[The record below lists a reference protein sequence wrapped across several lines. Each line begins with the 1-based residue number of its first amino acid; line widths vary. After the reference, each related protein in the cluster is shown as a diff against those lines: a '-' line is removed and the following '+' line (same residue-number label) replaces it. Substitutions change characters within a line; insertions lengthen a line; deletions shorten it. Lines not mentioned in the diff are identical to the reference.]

1 MLSADIER
9 HVLPDGGDMTQ
20 PPCTPAPRQGAEC
33 LVLRGSGDVSRHVEI
48 NPSATEH
55 GEASGAVHTYAFV
68 VSLHYK
74 SNSARRNFER

>member
-1 MLSADIER
+1 MLGVNIER
-9 HVLPDGGDMTQ
+9 HVLSDGGTVTQ
-20 PPCTPAPRQGAEC
+20 SPCTLAPRQGGEC

-68 VSLHYK
+68 VSLHYE
-74 SNSARRNFER
+74 SNSARRNFE